1 MRSQNTGNIVSD
13 LAPALDQAIMLSNT
27 DILSMGHCKQI
38 HWHLNETTTIS
49 LKKVQNIVC
58 KVLAILLGSHRLVI
72 GKDRK

>member
-1 MRSQNTGNIVSD
+1 MGSQNTGNIVSN

-27 DILSMGHCKQI
+27 NILSMGHCKQI
-38 HWHLNETTTIS
+38 QWHLNETTTIS

-58 KVLAILLGSHRLVI
+58 KVLAILLGSQRLVI